1 LKAVILAAGKEA
13 ITANGEPLV
22 LQTLGE
28 RSILQCVVQNALQV
42 VRAEDIYVVVGYRQ
56 DDVRAHLGPKFQLC
70 RSGRGA
76 GHRTCDVAGLAEC
89 SRIFRAI
96 C

>member
-13 ITANGEPLV
+13 ITADGEPLV

-28 RSILQCVVQNALQV
+28 RSILQCVVENALQV

-56 DDVRAHLGPKFQLC
+56 EDVRCAPGTEVQLC
-70 RSGRGA
+70 RAARGA
-76 GHRTCDVAGLAEC
+76 GHRTRDVAGIERC
-89 SRIFRAI
+89 SRIFPAI